1 VPSTTE
7 ITVSQLSRLIGL
19 PQGPAIIDVR
29 ANEEFVSDPR
39 LIPGS
44 RRRAFGVGA
53 TWAADYNGQSV
64 IVVCQKGLHLSQG
77 IGAWMRHQGIDA
89 QTLEGGYEAW
99 HKGGHLLVRAD
110 KLPQR
115 DESGRT
121 TWVTRARPKVVRIAC
136 PWLIRRFIDPNAV
149 FLYVSP
155 SEVAAVADRFK
166 ATTFD
171 VPEAFWG
178 DRGEKCTFPEHPRK
192 AERGGKQTARLRR
205 EIEPPGICSPDDKG
219 QTDQRV
225 RVEAEFLDQLGEVHP
240 VRNNSRNGREIGEA
254 GCAGRVAFPTRGDL
268 RLFGQHLALSFRPA
282 FIELRQ
288 LAGADGP

>member
-171 VPEAFWG
+171 VPDAFWG
-178 DRGEKCTFPEHPRK
+178 DRGEKCTFDVM
-192 AERGGKQTARLRR
+192 
-205 EIEPPGICSPDDKG
+205 IE
-219 QTDQRV
+219 
-225 RVEAEFLDQLGEVHP
+225 EFGLDSDALI
-240 VRNNSRNGREIGEA
+240 R
-254 GCAGRVAFPTRGDL
+254 
-268 RLFGQHLALSFRPA
+268 LALIIR
-282 FIELRQ
+282 
-288 LAGADGP
+288 GADTGRLDLTPQSGGLLAASLGFSRMFRDDLAQLEAAMALYDAFYRWCRDAANETHA